1 MFTYN
6 VVADSKRRCDIIWG
20 GGGKVMRK
28 QILSTM
34 SLDRDL

>member
-6 VVADSKRRCDIIWG
+6 VVPDSKRRCDIIG